1 MSNLSEQ
8 ILVLRKEMDKLIDQ
22 RIDEIAKTR
31 YHRRLSRAASLNAGF
46 HCDCCEK
53 DNVAISGFEKD
64 YPTNPD
70 IGLCHECEM
79 RYYNRITD
87 LPR

>member
-8 ILVLRKEMDKLIDQ
+8 ISALRKEMDKLIDQ
-22 RIDEIAKTR
+22 RIDEIAKVR
-31 YHRRLSRAASLNAGF
+31 YHRRLSGSMSTGGCR
-46 HCDCCEK
+46 CDCCEK

-79 RYYNRITD
+79 RYYNQITD